1 MAKLARQHNNAN
13 VLVLGAHIIG
23 QETALDCLK
32 TFLETDF
39 LGGRYA
45 ERCDKLTDM
54 GGL

>member
-1 MAKLARQHNNAN
+1 VRLARQHNNAN

-23 QETALDCLK
+23 QEVALDCMNA
-32 TFLETDF
+32 FLTTEF

-45 ERCDKLTDM
+45 ERCDKMTAL